1 MRFVKESYFLVC
13 VVSIQLQKCYNNF
26 SDNMKEYN
34 IVITETLEKVMKIN
48 GENEIDALTKV
59 KEMYSNEKVILD
71 ADCFMLQEKSLN
83 EK

>member
-1 MRFVKESYFLVC
+1 
-13 VVSIQLQKCYNNF
+13 
-26 SDNMKEYN
+26 MKEYN

-71 ADCFMLQEKSLN
+71 ADCFMDVKIDILKE
-83 EK
+83 